1 MSNMNLVEAV
11 RSALDTEMARDDDVL
26 VMGEDVGVDGGVFRA
41 TDGLLEEYG
50 EDRVID
56 TPLSESGIVG
66 TAVGLAVRGFRP
78 VAEIQFMGFTYP
90 AFDQVISHVS
100 RIRNRSRGSYTCPM
114 VVRAPYG
121 GGIAAPEHHSEST
134 EALYAHV
141 PGVKVAIP
149 ATPSD
154 AKGLLASAI
163 RDPDPVMFWEPKKVY
178 RAFDEEVPDEE
189 HTVPLGEANIVEP
202 GEDITVIAWGAM
214 LQVAKHAAEQ
224 VDASVEV
231 VDLRSITPL
240 DMETISA
247 SVQKTGRVVIV
258 HEAPKTCGV
267 GAEVSATIAERT
279 DDLFS
284 LEAPIKRV
292 TGPDTVFPLEKLE
305 EVYLPGVDRVQQGI
319 EDTLAV

>member
-1 MSNMNLVEAV
+1 MNLVEAV
-11 RSALDTEMARDDDVL
+11 RDALDTEMGRDEDVL
-26 VMGEDVGVDGGVFRA
+26 VMGEDLGVDGGVFRA
-41 TDGLLEEYG
+41 TEGLLDEYG

-121 GGIAAPEHHSEST
+121 GGIHAPEHHSEST
-134 EALYAHV
+134 EALYAHI

-149 ATPSD
+149 SSPSD

-163 RDPDPVMFWEPKKVY
+163 RDPDPVMFWEPKQVY
-178 RAFDEEVPDEE
+178 RAFDEEVPDGE
-189 HTVPLGEANIVEP
+189 HTVELGTANVVEE
-202 GEDITVIAWGAM
+202 GEDVTVISWGAM
-214 LQVAKHAAEQ
+214 LQPAQAAAEE
-224 VDASVEV
+224 VEASVEV

-240 DMETISA
+240 DLETISD
-247 SVQKTGRVVIV
+247 SVQKTGRVVVV

-305 EVYLPGVDRVQQGI
+305 DAYLPGVDRVVKGI
-319 EDTLAV
+319 EETLAV

>member
-1 MSNMNLVEAV
+1 MNLVEAV
-11 RSALDTEMARDDDVL
+11 RSAMDTEMDRDEDVL

-41 TDGLLEEYG
+41 TEGLLDAYG

-66 TAVGLAVRGFRP
+66 TAIGLAVRGFRP
-78 VAEIQFMGFTYP
+78 VVEIQFMGFTYP

-100 RIRNRSRGSYTCPM
+100 RIRNRSRGAYECPM

-121 GGIAAPEHHSEST
+121 GGIHAPEHHSEST
-134 EALYAHV
+134 EALYAHT

-149 ATPSD
+149 STPSD

-163 RDPDPVMFWEPKKVY
+163 RDPDPVMFWEPKKIY
-178 RAFDEEVPDEE
+178 RAFKEEVPDGE
-189 HTVPLGEANIVEP
+189 HTVPLGEANVVEE
-202 GEDITVIAWGAM
+202 GEDVTVISWGAM
-214 LQVAKHAAEQ
+214 LRPVLEAAEG

-231 VDLRSITPL
+231 VDLRSMTPL
-240 DMETISA
+240 DMDTISD

-258 HEAPKTCGV
+258 HEAPKTAGM
-267 GAEVSATIAERT
+267 GAEVAATIAERT

-284 LEAPIKRV
+284 LEAPITRV
-292 TGPDTVFPLEKLE
+292 TGFDTVFPLYKLE
-305 EVYLPGVDRVQQGI
+305 EDYLPGVDRVKQGI
-319 EDTLAV
+319 EETVSV